1 MEGQSM
7 SQHSSGKLQK
17 PKQHEFPDFGP
28 VGYLRIDARG
38 QILQA
43 NLPACKLLNTNY
55 VNLMGMSF
63 SHFIAPEAQRE
74 FTDFLETL
82 KSSAVIGEIELFL
95 YPENA
100 PLFPAK
106 LYVETRISQSGKL
119 LGYQI
124 AVEDRST
131 IEQLKHHTALTQ
143 DLVLLG
149 AVTGAAVHEF
159 NNILGAIMGFAEMAM
174 MENSSFQVQKN
185 YLEQVLTATHRA
197 NALFSQIMN
206 VYGNVVKSKEE
217 INFNHLLSSSEKVLK
232 SVLPPNT
239 RIQIISAEETSLV
252 YGNKNQLLLMLI
264 NTCSYM
270 WHKMGGNLQELIFKI
285 SDKVP
290 ENIQDRVEFKID
302 EDYFVHFRVI
312 ANKKPGTVA
321 SRADDATGIVTAF
334 KDDPGK
340 HEAVIRRITE
350 YHEGYLSFED
360 FENGHRIDFF
370 LPTTALKKETMNQ
383 NQTTFKTG
391 TESILFV
398 DDEHSLVLI
407 GKKLLEHLG
416 YNVTAVEDSA
426 TALQLFER
434 NPDQFDMIITDQT
447 MPELSGID
455 LAKKITT
462 IRPEV
467 PVILLTGFRNTES
480 LFDAKSAGI
489 TEVVTK
495 PIDIKEFSH
504 KIRNILEA
512 RKNK

>member
-7 SQHSSGKLQK
+7 SQHSSDKMQK
-17 PKQHEFPDFGP
+17 AKQNEFPDFGP
-28 VGYLRIDARG
+28 VGYLRIDAG
-38 QILQA
+38 GLIIQA
-43 NLPACKLLNTNY
+43 NTPACKLLNTNY
-55 VNLMGMSF
+55 ENLMGMSF
-63 SHFIAPEAQRE
+63 SHFIAPDAQKKFSE
-74 FTDFLETL
+74 FLNSLTSPAE
-82 KSSAVIGEIELFL
+82 IGEIELSL
-95 YPENA
+95 YPKNA

-124 AVEDRST
+124 AVEDRT
-131 IEQLKHHTALTQ
+131 VIEQLQLHTELTQ

-159 NNILGAIMGFAEMAM
+159 NNILGAIMGFTEMAM
-174 MENSSFQVQKN
+174 MENNSFQMQKN

-197 NALFSQIMN
+197 NALFSQIMS
-206 VYGNVVKSKEE
+206 VYGSVVKSKEE
-217 INFNHLLSSSEKVLK
+217 INFNDLLQSSEKVLK
-232 SVLPPNT
+232 SLLPT
-239 RIQIISAEETSLV
+239 TVHLQIRPSEETCLL

-264 NTCSYM
+264 NTCSYV
-270 WHKMGGNLQELIFKI
+270 WQKMAGNLKDLSFEI
-285 SDKVP
+285 SDKLP
-290 ENIQDRVEFKID
+290 ENIEDRVEFKID
-302 EDYFVHFRVI
+302 EDYFIHFR
-312 ANKKPGTVA
+312 AEATKKPETAVWP
-321 SRADDATGIVTAF
+321 ADEETGIITAF
-334 KDDPGK
+334 KEDPGK

-370 LPTTALKKETMNQ
+370 LPTTALKKETM

-455 LAKKITT
+455 LAKKITS

-467 PVILLTGFRNTES
+467 PVILLTGFRNTEN

-504 KIRNILEA
+504 MIRNILEA